1 VIIGV
6 DMEEINK
13 FNRNGLLRYLQLM
26 GGNNVCINSHAK
38 TSWHRYYITPG
49 GRQLYECIKLLSN
62 MLTLH
67 VIN

>member
-13 FNRNGLLRYLQLM
+13 FNRNGLLRYLQMM

-38 TSWHRYYITPG
+38 TWRHRYYITPG
-49 GRQLYECIKLLSN
+49 GRQLYN
-62 MLTLH
+62 
-67 VIN
+67 V

>member
-13 FNRNGLLRYLQLM
+13 FNRNGLLRYLQMM

-38 TSWHRYYITPG
+38 TWRHRYYITPG

-62 MLTLH
+62 ATF
-67 VIN
+67 VKVTC

>member
-13 FNRNGLLRYLQLM
+13 VNRNGLLLYLQLM

-38 TSWHRYYITPG
+38 HRGTGIT
-49 GRQLYECIKLLSN
+49 LLLEVDN
-62 MLTLH
+62 CTMPQ
-67 VIN
+67 VVK